1 MDKLF
6 KKEET
11 TMRNNKV
18 IKGIV
23 LGSTVLSMLVGQAGH
38 TDITASAKSIERT
51 ADMDLYNENGEV
63 LLFERNYVNV
73 DLMGT
78 QMTPFEEKRKLEGYV
93 YFNQEAIKG
102 YKLILLDSTNSV
114 KKITVDGKK
123 TYKLG
128 KSYKYSEDTYWYG
141 FGGGH
146 GDKLKCKY
154 RIFDTKKLSQ
164 GKHTITAKDKHG
176 HETSIKLWNDTKAPK
191 LKVIQKKDKFI
202 IKVSDNGSGIKKVMI
217 NGFKTKTYSKRVTSA
232 TVTLTKKNWK
242 YFKECKKEGV
252 GAGVFRA
259 MDRVGT
265 YTGNKTI
272 FP

>member
-1 MDKLF
+1 
-6 KKEET
+6 
-11 TMRNNKV
+11 MRNNKV

-23 LGSTVLSMLVGQAGH
+23 LGSTVLSMLVGH

-51 ADMDLYNENGEV
+51 ADMDLYNETGEV
-63 LLFERNYVNV
+63 LLFEYNYFNLDV
-73 DLMGT
+73 MGT
-78 QMTPFEEKRKLEGYV
+78 QMVPKTDGKKLEGYV
-93 YFNQEAIKG
+93 KRTKFSTKTYNVW
-102 YKLILLDSTNSV
+102 LLDSTNSV
-114 KKITVDGKK
+114 KKVTVDGKK

-128 KSYKYSEDTYWYG
+128 KSYKYSEDSYWYG

-146 GDKLKCKY
+146 GDKLKCNF

-176 HETSIKLWNDTKAPK
+176 HETSIKLWNDTVLPK

-202 IKVSDNGSGIKKVMI
+202 IKVSDKGSGIKKIMI
-217 NGFKTKTYSKRVTSA
+217 DGFKTKTYSKRVTSA

-252 GAGVFRA
+252 GAGVFGVK
-259 MDRVGT
+259 DRVGN